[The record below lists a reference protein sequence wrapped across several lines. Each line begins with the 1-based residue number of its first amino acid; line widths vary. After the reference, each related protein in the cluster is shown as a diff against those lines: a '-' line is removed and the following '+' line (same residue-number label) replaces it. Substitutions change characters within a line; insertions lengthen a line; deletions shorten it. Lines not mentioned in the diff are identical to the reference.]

1 VTPELLRLTIKELLD
16 NNSYRE
22 QVANYQKDMRKSGG
36 YELTA
41 ISKKAHE
48 TTDLA
53 TSLKNGRFS
62 IFEAFLQIN
71 Y

>member
-36 YELTA
+36 CELTA
-41 ISKKAHE
+41 NTIIEFMNNH
-48 TTDLA
+48 
-53 TSLKNGRFS
+53 
-62 IFEAFLQIN
+62 
-71 Y
+71 